1 MECGDMTGING
12 EEVLRRL
19 SSRLKMRHLILLLN
33 IRQYGSLTR
42 VAEQM
47 ASSQPAITS
56 ALAELES
63 MFGAPCSIVRCAAW
77 PPRRWASWCW
87 HGPRR

>member
-1 MECGDMTGING
+1 MTTLMPKRCCAAEFAAENAPFDPAAQYPA
-12 EEVLRRL
+12 VRL
-19 SSRLKMRHLILLLN
+19 
-33 IRQYGSLTR
+33 LTR

-63 MFGAPCSIVRCAAW
+63 MFGGPLFDRSVRGMAPT
-77 PPRRWASWCW
+77 RWASWCW
-87 HGPRR
+87 PVPRR